1 MKFTKMSVKKQTGGI
16 RDIISWTEGNFT
28 STASALGR
36 VIRFLSE
43 KYEPEK
49 GVMGVDIGSY
59 ATVLAAATSGEGT
72 LRVFPNLGVGAGSTG
87 VLKNCSLEEIT
98 RWLPLHI
105 PEQDVRD
112 YINNKSAYPSSL
124 PAESDQLEIEIALA
138 KQALRIAVKKTIP
151 SIHKRPSAFKS
162 LMPPIEPF
170 IGSGRILTNAPTR
183 AQSLSI
189 LLDGLQ
195 PTGVT
200 TLALDQNGILP
211 GLGAASEINPLLTV
225 QVIESDTF
233 LNLGTIIAPIGY
245 ARPGTPILRIR
256 VNREDGRTFTRE
268 IKYGSL
274 TVLPIE
280 LGEKVSL
287 HLRPL
292 HRFDVGMGGP
302 GKSGKVNA
310 VGGSLGIIVD
320 TRGRPLP
327 FSLDP
332 EKNRKRNDTWIKTLL
347 KHE

>member
-1 MKFTKMSVKKQTGGI
+1 
-16 RDIISWTEGNFT
+16 
-28 STASALGR
+28 
-36 VIRFLSE
+36 
-43 KYEPEK
+43 
-49 GVMGVDIGSY
+49 
-59 ATVLAAATSGEGT
+59 VLILAGEET

-87 VLKNCSLEEIT
+87 VLENSSLEKIT
-98 RWLPLHI
+98 RWLPFHI

-138 KQALRIAVKKTIP
+138 KQALRIAVEKTIP
-151 SIHKRPSAFKS
+151 SLHKRPSAFRS

-225 QVIESDTF
+225 QVIESNTF

-310 VGGSLGIIVD
+310 VGGSLGIIID

-332 EKNRKRNDTWIKTLL
+332 EKNWKRNDTWIKTLL
-347 KHE
+347 KYE

>member
-1 MKFTKMSVKKQTGGI
+1 VENS
-16 RDIISWTEGNFT
+16 
-28 STASALGR
+28 
-36 VIRFLSE
+36 
-43 KYEPEK
+43 
-49 GVMGVDIGSY
+49 
-59 ATVLAAATSGEGT
+59 
-72 LRVFPNLGVGAGSTG
+72 
-87 VLKNCSLEEIT
+87 SLEEIT
-98 RWLPLHI
+98 RWLPFHI
-105 PEQDVRD
+105 PKQDVRD
-112 YINNKSAYPSSL
+112 YINNKSAYPASL

-138 KQALRIAVKKTIP
+138 KQALRIAVEKTIP
-151 SIHKRPSAFKS
+151 SIHKRSSTYKS

-225 QVIESDTF
+225 QVIESNTF

-332 EKNRKRNDTWIKTLL
+332 KKNWKRNDTWIKGLL
-347 KHE
+347 KYE

>member
-1 MKFTKMSVKKQTGGI
+1 
-16 RDIISWTEGNFT
+16 
-28 STASALGR
+28 
-36 VIRFLSE
+36 
-43 KYEPEK
+43 
-49 GVMGVDIGSY
+49 
-59 ATVLAAATSGEGT
+59 
-72 LRVFPNLGVGAGSTG
+72 
-87 VLKNCSLEEIT
+87 
-98 RWLPLHI
+98 
-105 PEQDVRD
+105 
-112 YINNKSAYPSSL
+112 
-124 PAESDQLEIEIALA
+124 
-138 KQALRIAVKKTIP
+138 
-151 SIHKRPSAFKS
+151 
-162 LMPPIEPF
+162 
-170 IGSGRILTNAPTR
+170 
-183 AQSLSI
+183 
-189 LLDGLQ
+189 
-195 PTGVT
+195 VT

-211 GLGAASEINPLLTV
+211 GLGAVSEINPLLTV
-225 QVIESDTF
+225 QVIESNTF

-310 VGGSLGIIVD
+310 VGGSLGIIID

-332 EKNRKRNDTWIKTLL
+332 EKNWKRNDAWIKTLL
-347 KHE
+347 KYE